1 MNKLKGFTLVEL
13 LITVAIVAL
22 LAAYAIPNYR
32 QYVVQ
37 SKRVQAHNKLLEIAG
52 MYEKFYANTN
62 RYPTN
67 VSGGGNALD
76 LDASY
81 LQWKDYAITAQ
92 NTANGGWRIVATAV
106 AEQSDDDPDC
116 QTIAFNNLQQKTPA
130 GCWND

>member
-1 MNKLKGFTLVEL
+1 MNNVKGFTLVEL

-76 LDASY
+76 LDNAY
-81 LQWKDYAITAQ
+81 LEWEDYRITHE
-92 NTANGGWRIVATAV
+92 NRPNGGWRISAAAKGAQAT
-106 AEQSDDDPDC
+106 DDTDC
-116 QTIAFNNLQQKTPA
+116 LQIRFDNLQQKTPD

>member
-1 MNKLKGFTLVEL
+1 MKYVKGFTLVEL

-62 RYPTN
+62 RYPTG
-67 VSGGGNALD
+67 VSGGANTLNLGD
-76 LDASY
+76 DY
-81 LQWKDYAITAQ
+81 LLWKDYQISHE
-92 NTANGGWRIVATAV
+92 NRANGGWAILATARG
-106 AEQSDDDPDC
+106 EQANDDTDC
-116 QTIAFNNLQQKTPA
+116 QQMRYNNLQQKTPA
-130 GCWND
+130 ACWNE

>member
-1 MNKLKGFTLVEL
+1 MKKVKGFTLVEL

-37 SKRVQAHNKLLEIAG
+37 SKRTEAHNKLLEVAG

-67 VSGGGNALD
+67 VSGGGTALS
-76 LDASY
+76 LDNSY
-81 LQWKDYAITAQ
+81 LRWEDYQIRHQ
-92 NTANGGWRIVATAV
+92 DRPNGGWRLQAV
-106 AEQSDDDPDC
+106 ALGNQASDDPDC
-116 QTIAFNNLQQKTPA
+116 LRIRFDSLGQRTPA